1 MIPGYEVVFTN
12 KINIYLNWCPI
23 IALSA
28 VLLRWRGPIKTSPRR
43 SINRRPGDRR
53 PQSPADTCTA
63 HISTSTSPSLEPLHS
78 SMDVMVMAD
87 SISHFNTGSLSSEDV
102 ERLRSLL
109 PPELQQSGK
118 LSHLEI
124 IMEAISYIKTL
135 DRKLHYWPLHHTYL
149 LSMYLYHIIITNII
163 KYRIFF
169 LVIWYFIWLLIMKPN

>member
-1 MIPGYEVVFTN
+1 MGHQFTDSLPHLN
-12 KINIYLNWCPI
+12 KSDQDQRDI
-23 IALSA
+23 I
-28 VLLRWRGPIKTSPRR
+28 IHQ
-43 SINRRPGDRR
+43 
-53 PQSPADTCTA
+53 PQPQPPA
-63 HISTSTSPSLEPLHS
+63 S

-135 DRKLHYWPLHHTYL
+135 DRKLHY
-149 LSMYLYHIIITNII
+149 
-163 KYRIFF
+163 
-169 LVIWYFIWLLIMKPN
+169 